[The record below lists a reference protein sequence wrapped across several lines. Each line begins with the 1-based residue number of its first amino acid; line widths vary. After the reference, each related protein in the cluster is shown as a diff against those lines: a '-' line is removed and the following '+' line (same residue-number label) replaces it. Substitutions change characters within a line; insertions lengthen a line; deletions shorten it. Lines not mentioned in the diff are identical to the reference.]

1 MAELH
6 ASLYEGL
13 ADAVMRWESLTP
25 EQRAEEEAR
34 SAAQAAKIGAE
45 MDEKARAHEQ
55 ALRLLEPAIAGLVQ
69 AGLLDRKQADELR
82 QDARMGGTVP
92 NGATEKAHR
101 SNENSPAVV
110 RGQIYWRDGES
121 TRWLEYAPIPC
132 IASCCEHFGH
142 TAETYIG
149 VTKSEVIVWSYK
161 WPMKHPKVL
170 RAPRET
176 AS

>member
-25 EQRAEEEAR
+25 AQRAEEEAR

-45 MDEKARAHEQ
+45 MAEKARAHEQ
-55 ALRLLEPAIAGLVQ
+55 ALRLLEPVIAGLVK
-69 AGLLDRKQADELR
+69 AGLIDRKQADELR
-82 QDARMGGTVP
+82 NDASMGGTVP
-92 NGATEKAHR
+92 NGATEKAHQA
-101 SNENSPAVV
+101 NENPPPIV
-110 RGQIYWRDGES
+110 RGKIYWKDGES

-132 IASCCEHFGH
+132 IASCCENFGH

-170 RAPRET
+170 RAPREA